1 MDGLGGLLEQTI
13 LQQPLSL
20 DQIMGIL
27 SFGIHGML
35 FLEIILKDML
45 VLFLIHVMEL
55 ILEMELLQFG
65 LIVMTFLV

>member
-1 MDGLGGLLEQTI
+1 
-13 LQQPLSL
+13 
-20 DQIMGIL
+20 
-27 SFGIHGML
+27 
-35 FLEIILKDML
+35 ML